1 MPVPLITNSDSVN
14 TFSSLIESVQS
25 RIEDNACLAS
35 HAPHEPC
42 VFHKESVARPDDI
55 VIHIVQ
61 KNTNILLERWEIT
74 IHERPV
80 EQYNDTVNTVSTHAR
95 QLPLCSGN
103 RLDFYSVIYHTHTQC
118 YSYHPGDSYEF
129 RKSAHLKMNQFGI
142 SNISVKVVHD
152 DAIELKTISLTPATF
167 AWKINSPPP
176 PPCSSSSPF
185 SLLATEGKLSPSHIP
200 IVSVRRLS
208 RLSISALQIEDDDDD
223 EHNDEHNDNH
233 PTPVSGY
240 HGNANKNNTIPIP
253 SPRMQYTHHG
263 NLTAVAYSTSPT
275 MPRSVPLAVPTA
287 SSQRRN
293 SFSAELLGHKSLVG
307 SYEESLLSGRMSS
320 MPSKPITFHCQL
332 GVLGRGSDCKSSLKC
347 PPHWS
352 IVFPA
357 MFYELQSDEPIPY
370 VGTIDLQDYAKERG
384 KQGYRI
390 PPKGQIQVVI
400 KNPNKTAVKLFLIPY
415 DFTEMPPRTKTF
427 LRQKSYT
434 KETPHLL
441 RYAIHVQICKTEKNR
456 IYLYKT
462 MRVVFANRMADAR
475 EKFKVVCEGPKEP
488 TYIPL

>member
-1 MPVPLITNSDSVN
+1 MPVPLITSTDSVGSF
-14 TFSSLIESVQS
+14 TSLVELVHS
-25 RIEDNACLAS
+25 RIEDHACLAS

-42 VFHKESVARPDDI
+42 IFHKQSLSSLDDI

-61 KNTNILLERWEIT
+61 KSTNILLERWEIA

-80 EQYNDTVNTVSTHAR
+80 EPENDTVNTVSTHAR
-95 QLPLCSGN
+95 QLPLCNGN

-118 YSYHPGDSYEF
+118 YSHHPGDSLEF
-129 RKSAHLKMNQFGI
+129 RKNAHLKMNQFGI
-142 SNISVKVVHD
+142 SNISIKVVY
-152 DAIELKTISLTPATF
+152 DATIELKTISLTPATF
-167 AWKINSPPP
+167 AWKINA
-176 PPCSSSSPF
+176 PPCSSTPPPP
-185 SLLATEGKLSPSHIP
+185 LSPSNIP

-223 EHNDEHNDNH
+223 NDNNDDAH
-233 PTPVSGY
+233 DHTPVSGY
-240 HGNANKNNTIPIP
+240 HGNSNNTIPIP

-263 NLTAVAYSTSPT
+263 NLTAVTYSTSPT
-275 MPRSVPLAVPTA
+275 IPRSMPLAMPAAA
-287 SSQRRN
+287 SAQRRN
-293 SFSAELLGHKSLVG
+293 SFSSELLGHKSLVG

-370 VGTIDLQDYAKERG
+370 VGTIDLQEYANEKG

-400 KNPNKTAVKLFLIPY
+400 KNPNKTAVKFFLIPY

-434 KETPHLL
+434 KQTPHLL
-441 RYAIHVQICKTEKNR
+441 RYAIHVQVCKTEKNR

-475 EKFKVVCEGPKEP
+475 DKFKVVCEGPQEP
-488 TYIPL
+488 TFIPL